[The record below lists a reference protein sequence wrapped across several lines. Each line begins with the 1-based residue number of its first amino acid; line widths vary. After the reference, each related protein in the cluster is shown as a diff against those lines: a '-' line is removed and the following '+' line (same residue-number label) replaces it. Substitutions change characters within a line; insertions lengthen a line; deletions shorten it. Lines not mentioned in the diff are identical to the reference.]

1 MLDMHFL
8 AQVVHL
14 ATALEAAEAKTVWCL
29 VGIERYAAGVV
40 ALLAVFDRPR
50 LEPGAGIALA
60 GFFVDDPSLSLE
72 IVFLDHVD
80 IGLPGQAVGLVEKI
94 P

>member
-1 MLDMHFL
+1 M
-8 AQVVHL
+8 
-14 ATALEAAEAKTVWCL
+14 
-29 VGIERYAAGVV
+29 
-40 ALLAVFDRPR
+40 LAVFDRPR
-50 LEPGAGIALA
+50 LEPGVGIALA

-80 IGLPGQAVGLVEKI
+80 TGLPGQAVGLVEKI

>member
-1 MLDMHFL
+1 M
-8 AQVVHL
+8 
-14 ATALEAAEAKTVWCL
+14 
-29 VGIERYAAGVV
+29 
-40 ALLAVFDRPR
+40 
-50 LEPGAGIALA
+50 EPGVGIALA
-60 GFFVDDPSLSLE
+60 GHEVKRQEALGGFFVDDPSLSLE

>member
-1 MLDMHFL
+1 M
-8 AQVVHL
+8 
-14 ATALEAAEAKTVWCL
+14 
-29 VGIERYAAGVV
+29 
-40 ALLAVFDRPR
+40 LAVFDRPR
-50 LEPGAGIALA
+50 LEPGVVIALA